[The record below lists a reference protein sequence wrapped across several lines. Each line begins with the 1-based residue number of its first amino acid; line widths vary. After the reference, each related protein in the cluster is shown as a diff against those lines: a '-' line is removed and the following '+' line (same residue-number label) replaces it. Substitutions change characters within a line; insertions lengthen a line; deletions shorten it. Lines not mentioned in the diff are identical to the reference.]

1 MKNLLIALALTAG
14 GAASADMG
22 ALKGATMDKAKGAA
36 VETAKKIAAAC
47 KEEKVKFCKDKE
59 LDALKAC
66 LVENK
71 ANLSPGCK
79 SSVGVM

>member
-1 MKNLLIALALTAG
+1 L
-14 GAASADMG
+14 
-22 ALKGATMDKAKGAA
+22 
-36 VETAKKIAAAC
+36 KKIAAAC

-71 ANLSPGCK
+71 DNLSAGCK